1 MEYKVEKR
9 GGEKVITKDDI
20 IIVFN
25 TTDGSEALFGFR
37 ACDVNE
43 SFSEYQRILY
53 NYIEKNYKEV
63 ATVELDET
71 TSITVYVKNI

>member
-1 MEYKVEKR
+1 M
-9 GGEKVITKDDI
+9 ITKDDI

-25 TTDGSEALFGFR
+25 AEDGSEALFGFR
-37 ACDVNE
+37 DCDVSE

-53 NYIEKNYKEV
+53 NYIEKNNYKEV